1 MISFVSRSDTESADH
16 KTSEKKRLGKK
27 LSGLFNKKN
36 RPDRVAHDTDDT
48 KVRNL
53 PLFTKIMNA

>member
-1 MISFVSRSDTESADH
+1 MISFFSRSDTESADH

-27 LSGLFNKKN
+27 LSGIFNKKN

-48 KVRNL
+48 KVRNSIL
-53 PLFTKIMNA
+53 LI

>member
-1 MISFVSRSDTESADH
+1 MDFLIKHIKGGKLFSRVKD
-16 KTSEKKRLGKK
+16 
-27 LSGLFNKKN
+27 